1 MKYSYS
7 TIIQTIFIF
16 GIAYLFLF
24 SINLIIGS
32 FEQIGIDTARSFLSI
47 TENPFISLFTGLL
60 ITAII
65 QSSSTTTSLIV
76 AIVASGSMSF
86 ENAIPMIMG
95 ANIGT
100 TLTSTLISLSFIAK
114 KREYQKAFSAAI
126 IHDLFNIIIVLILF
140 PLEYYFNFLS
150 GAAYKISDVFSSN
163 FSNTELNFNFELD
176 FTSYLTTFLID
187 IISNP
192 IVSLSIAFGLLFL
205 SIKVISK
212 QISKTLIG
220 GENNHLGKLLFRNP
234 WKSFGL
240 GVLLTAGVQ
249 SSSITTSVIVPVAAS
264 GSVSLKNIFPYI
276 IGANIGT
283 TLTALIAA
291 FFISTDAITIAIIHV
306 FFNLTGLTLF
316 MFFPLLKSLT
326 IDLSQKI
333 GYVTRSYR
341 LFGLYYILVLF
352 FIIPFILIYLNK

>member
-1 MKYSYS
+1 MNHSYP
-7 TIIQTIFIF
+7 TVIRTIFII

-24 SINLIIGS
+24 SINLMIGS
-32 FEQIGIDTARSFLSI
+32 FEQIGIDTARSFLSV

-65 QSSSTTTSLIV
+65 QSSSTTSSLIV
-76 AIVASGSMSF
+76 AVVASGSMSF

-100 TLTSTLISLSFIAK
+100 TLTSTLVSLSFIAK
-114 KREYQKAFSAAI
+114 KMEYQKAFSAAI
-126 IHDLFNIIIVLILF
+126 IHDFFNIITVLILF

-150 GAAYKISDVFSSN
+150 RAAYKISDLFSTY
-163 FSNTELNFNFELD
+163 FSNTELNFNFKWDL
-176 FTSYLTTFLID
+176 TSYLTAFLND

-192 IVSLSIAFGLLFL
+192 VISLLIAFGLLFL

-212 QISKTLIG
+212 QISKTLMG
-220 GENNHLGKLLFRNP
+220 QENNHLGKLLFRNP

-276 IGANIGT
+276 MGANIGT
-283 TLTALIAA
+283 TITALIAA
-291 FFISTDAITIAIIHV
+291 FFISTDAITIALIHV
-306 FFNLTGLTLF
+306 FFNLIGLLLF
-316 MFFPLLKSLT
+316 VFTPLLKSLT
-326 IDLSQKI
+326 IDLSQKM
-333 GYVTRSYR
+333 GSFTRSYR
-341 LFGLYYILVLF
+341 LFGLYYILIIF